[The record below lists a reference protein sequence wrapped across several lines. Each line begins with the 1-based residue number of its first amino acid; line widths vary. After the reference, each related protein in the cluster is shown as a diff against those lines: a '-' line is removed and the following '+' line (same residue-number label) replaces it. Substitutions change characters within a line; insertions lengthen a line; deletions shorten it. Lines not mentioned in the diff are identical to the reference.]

1 MGEQSPDYSL
11 FREQVNDALA
21 SLRVRL
27 AKRIRKKIELEHGL
41 QEIARDVETWIIED
55 RE

>member
-1 MGEQSPDYSL
+1 MGEQSPDYRL

-27 AKRIRKKIELEHGL
+27 AKRIRKKIETELGL
-41 QEIARDVETWIIED
+41 PDVARDVETWIIED